1 MCDGHVTPR
10 FGAYQLERS
19 TSLPPYQDDNL
30 TIIGDQNKSLF
41 AFLLSDPKQ
50 NARSLLTPVS
60 DPAFQDLSLVTM
72 ASLSMVAF

>member
-30 TIIGDQNKSLF
+30 TIIGDQNKCEL
-41 AFLLSDPKQ
+41 PIPHEK
-50 NARSLLTPVS
+50 VKW
-60 DPAFQDLSLVTM
+60 
-72 ASLSMVAF
+72 